1 MYMKP
6 LVMIVMVNGLML
18 LLAPLMT
25 LGDDYSETSGLKSE
39 YAVQAAAT
47 LGEFVFAIDSRRIA
61 KYHRDSGEFLGLSQG
76 EAIHLNSGYVW
87 KKKVLCAH
95 SNYPNVPERSQVML
109 LEPNEML
116 LTPWRDFGDY
126 GGSLTW
132 IVRRGSRWLCN
143 FANYGEK
150 NKETFLVEFDS
161 KFTEKKRWIYPSEI
175 IAKLGNY
182 SLSGGIWLRGEL
194 LVTGHD
200 EKEVYVLK
208 VPKQGSRLQYVETRS
223 APFTGQGIAIDK
235 HRQGLVGISRAERR
249 VIFAK

>member
-1 MYMKP
+1 MYTKP
-6 LVMIVMVNGLML
+6 IVMIVIVNGLML
-18 LLAPLMT
+18 PFAPLIT
-25 LGDDYSETSGLKSE
+25 SGDDYSETSGLESE

-47 LGEFVFAIDSRRIA
+47 LGEFVFAIDSRQIA
-61 KYHRDSGEFLGLSQG
+61 KYHLFSGEFLGLSQG
-76 EAIHLNSGYVW
+76 EAIHLNRGFVW
-87 KKKVLCAH
+87 NKKVLCAH

-109 LEPNEML
+109 LEPNTML
-116 LTPWRDFGDY
+116 LTSWHDFGDY

-132 IVRRGSRWLCN
+132 IVRRGGRWLCN
-143 FANYGEK
+143 FAKYGEK

-161 KFTEKKRWIYPSEI
+161 KFNEKKRWSYPSEL

-208 VPKQGSRLQYVETRS
+208 VPKQGARLQYVETRS
-223 APFTGQGIAIDK
+223 APFTGQGIAVDK
-235 HRQGLVGISRAERR
+235 HSQGLVGISRAERR
-249 VIFAK
+249 VIYAK